1 MTITRLK
8 SLKLHNGKIWSLDY
22 KTCATSN
29 LLAIASSDHKIRL
42 LEVHVDNVRLIDSL
56 DGSVHTK
63 TVRSV
68 AWRPNTPVGTAVLA
82 AGSFDSTV
90 SIWTRNVSVARGSHN
105 DASDSEE
112 GEEEE
117 DDDETELLA
126 IIEGHENEVK
136 GVAWSYDGMLLATC
150 SRDKSVWIWET
161 DEMGEEYE
169 CISVLQEHSQD
180 VKHVVWHPTRNW
192 LASSSYDDTVRVWKE
207 IDDDWECVALLDG
220 HQGTVWCSDFE
231 KMGQSTTT
239 SSEDS
244 SENARLCSCSDD
256 KTVRV
261 WKYMGDSETG
271 DGQQEW
277 ICQSV
282 LPSIHTTHVY
292 GVAWSSQ
299 TGLIASCG
307 ADGTVA
313 VYSESVKDSGDWKI
327 VSSLELAHGVYEINC
342 VKWITVEGKELL
354 VTGGDDGCVN
364 LWNVQIN
371 SN

>member
-22 KTCATSN
+22 KTSAASN
-29 LLAIASSDHKIRL
+29 LLAIASSDHKIRI
-42 LEVHVDNVRLIDSL
+42 LEVLGDENVRLRLIDSL

-68 AWRPNTPVGTAVLA
+68 AWRPNTPIDTVVLA

-90 SIWTRNVSVARGSHN
+90 SIWTRNVSVAGASYN
-105 DASDSEE
+105 DNSDSDSSIA
-112 GEEEE
+112 
-117 DDDETELLA
+117 DDANETELLA

-180 VKHVVWHPTRNW
+180 VKHVVWHPTKNW

-207 IDDDWECVALLDG
+207 IDDDWECVAVLDG

-231 KMGQSTTT
+231 KLGQFNTGDSNEST
-239 SSEDS
+239 
-244 SENARLCSCSDD
+244 RLCSCSDD
-256 KTVRV
+256 KTLRV
-261 WKYMGDSETG
+261 WKHMGDSETG

-282 LPSIHTTHVY
+282 LPGIHRAQVY
-292 GVAWSSQ
+292 GVAWSKQ

-313 VYSESVKDSGDWKI
+313 VYSEDVKGSGDWKI
-327 VSSLELAHGVYEINC
+327 VSSIELAHGVYEINC

-364 LWNVQIN
+364 LWDVQIN